1 MLQNLELRQSLLNP
15 GQKISPTTRY
25 CTAVCVA
32 QGSTA
37 LDTAVES
44 KSDADASKFK
54 AANVDKNT
62 TAHHSQIIP
71 FLQRCPI
78 YATAAINTLDTT
90 AKSEQLIPSLLV
102 PMPPVPPK
110 SNPADDTAK
119 CDEAYTIPHRQTRDE
134 LESNAA
140 NAAPEIDVS
149 ATANDTTNHQNPT

>member
-1 MLQNLELRQSLLNP
+1 MLQNLELRQPLPNP
-15 GQKISPTTRY
+15 GQTILPTTRY
-25 CTAVCVA
+25 CSAVYVA
-32 QGSTA
+32 WGSTA
-37 LDTAVES
+37 PDTAVES
-44 KSDADASKFK
+44 KPDANATKSK
-54 AANVDKNT
+54 AANADKNT

-110 SNPADDTAK
+110 SNAADDTAE
-119 CDEAYTIPHRQTRDE
+119 CDEAHTIPHHQTRDE

-140 NAAPEIDVS
+140 NAAPEIDV
-149 ATANDTTNHQNPT
+149 ATTANDTTNHQNPT